1 MRSQDIKRKT
11 WKSEIKAAF
20 LPFDP
25 EEYYEGNIIDKE
37 WWSQDPVNLFIL
49 TNGKITLEFCDFT
62 SFQPWDIL
70 QNIIGNRWF

>member
-1 MRSQDIKRKT
+1 MRSEDIEQKT

-37 WWSQDPVNLFIL
+37 GEFIY
-49 TNGKITLEFCDFT
+49 T
-62 SFQPWDIL
+62 DIL
-70 QNIIGNRWF
+70 QNNFEIL